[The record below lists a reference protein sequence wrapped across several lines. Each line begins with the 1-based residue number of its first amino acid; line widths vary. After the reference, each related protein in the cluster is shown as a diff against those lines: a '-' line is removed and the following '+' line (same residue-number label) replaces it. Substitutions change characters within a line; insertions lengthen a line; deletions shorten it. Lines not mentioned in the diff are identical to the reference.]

1 MVAPR
6 SESVIWGRGDLTILP
21 HPGRMLVGIG
31 FVLLGH
37 SAVERVN
44 PQWLLA
50 QTPREPRQAGALVVE
65 FAEFELYARSDYRS

>member
-1 MVAPR
+1 
-6 SESVIWGRGDLTILP
+6 
-21 HPGRMLVGIG
+21 MLVGIG